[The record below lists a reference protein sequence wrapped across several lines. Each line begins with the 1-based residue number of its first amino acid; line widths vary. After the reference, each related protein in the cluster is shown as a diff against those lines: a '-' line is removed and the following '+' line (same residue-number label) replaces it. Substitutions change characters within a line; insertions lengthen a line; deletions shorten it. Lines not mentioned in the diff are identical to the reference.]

1 MICDHTTLMP
11 VPQSWDTALHT
22 FEVALRAA
30 GRRETT
36 IGTRLSHIRQMA
48 RALPRTEPAEVS
60 ADQLLEWAAARDW
73 APETRHSYYVSIR
86 IFYAALRI
94 DPSPADALPTISRPV
109 PPPRP
114 TPERVYRDALAAAD
128 ERTRAILILAGAA
141 GLRRGEIVRVNIT
154 DLSDDGDAPL
164 LLVRAKGGHD
174 RLIPITAEIAA
185 LIRTRCAADPDSG
198 WAFPSRDGGHIRPRW
213 ASKLA
218 ARVLPPGWSLHSLRH
233 RFATTAYS
241 ADRDLLAVQRLLGHS
256 SVATTQRYTAP
267 PDDAMRRALDA
278 AR

>member
-48 RALPRTEPAEVS
+48 RALPRTAPAEVS

-86 IFYAALRI
+86 AFYAALRI

-141 GLRRGEIVRVNIT
+141 GLRRGEIVRVNIA
-154 DLSDDGDAPL
+154 DLSDDGANPF

-174 RLIPITAEIAA
+174 RLIPVTAEIAA

>member
-36 IGTRLSHIRQMA
+36 IGTRLRHVRQMA
-48 RALPRTEPAEVS
+48 RALPRTAPAEVS

-86 IFYAALRI
+86 AFYAALRI

-128 ERTRAILILAGAA
+128 ERTRAILVLAGAA
-141 GLRRGEIVRVNIT
+141 GLRRGEIVRVNIA
-154 DLSDDGDAPL
+154 DLSDDGANPF

-174 RLIPITAEIAA
+174 RLIPVTAEIAG
-185 LIRTRCAADPDSG
+185 LIRTRCAADPDGG

>member
-1 MICDHTTLMP
+1 M
-11 VPQSWDTALHT
+11 
-22 FEVALRAA
+22 
-30 GRRETT
+30 
-36 IGTRLSHIRQMA
+36 
-48 RALPRTEPAEVS
+48 
-60 ADQLLEWAAARDW
+60 
-73 APETRHSYYVSIR
+73 SIR
-86 IFYAALRI
+86 AFYAALRI

-128 ERTRAILILAGAA
+128 ERTRAILVLAGAA
-141 GLRRGEIVRVNIT
+141 GLRRGEIVRVNIA
-154 DLSDDGDAPL
+154 DLSDDGDAPF

-174 RLIPITAEIAA
+174 RLIPVTAEIAG
-185 LIRTRCAADPDSG
+185 LIRTRCAADRDG

>member
-36 IGTRLSHIRQMA
+36 IGTRLRHIRQMA
-48 RALPRTEPAEVS
+48 RALPRTAPAEVS

-86 IFYAALRI
+86 AFYAALRI

-128 ERTRAILILAGAA
+128 ERTRAILVLAGAA
-141 GLRRGEIVRVNIT
+141 GLRRGEIVRVNIA
-154 DLSDDGDAPL
+154 DLSDDGANPF

-174 RLIPITAEIAA
+174 RLIPITAEIAG

-218 ARVLPPGWSLHSLRH
+218 TRVLPSGWSLHSLRH

-241 ADRDLLAVQRLLGHS
+241 ADRDLLAVQRLLGHA

>member
-36 IGTRLSHIRQMA
+36 IGTRLRHVRQMA
-48 RALPRTEPAEVS
+48 RALPRTAPAEVS

-86 IFYAALRI
+86 AFYAALRI

-128 ERTRAILILAGAA
+128 ERTRAILVLAGAA
-141 GLRRGEIVRVNIT
+141 GLRRGEIVRVNIA
-154 DLSDDGDAPL
+154 DLSDDGTKPF

-174 RLIPITAEIAA
+174 RLIPVTAEIAG

>member
-36 IGTRLSHIRQMA
+36 IGTRLRHIRQMA
-48 RALPRTEPAEVS
+48 RALPRTAPAEVS

-86 IFYAALRI
+86 AFYAALRI

-128 ERTRAILILAGAA
+128 ERTRAILVLAGAA
-141 GLRRGEIVRVNIT
+141 GLRRGEIVRVNIA
-154 DLSDDGDAPL
+154 DLSDDGANPF

-174 RLIPITAEIAA
+174 RLIPITAEIAG
-185 LIRTRCAADPDSG
+185 LIRTRCAADPDGG

>member
-1 MICDHTTLMP
+1 MTAVGIVSRWPGKMRSGSAMP
-11 VPQSWDTALHT
+11 L
-22 FEVALRAA
+22 
-30 GRRETT
+30 
-36 IGTRLSHIRQMA
+36 
-48 RALPRTEPAEVS
+48 AEAS
-60 ADQLLEWAAARDW
+60 AEG
-73 APETRHSYYVSIR
+73 
-86 IFYAALRI
+86 
-94 DPSPADALPTISRPV
+94 DP
-109 PPPRP
+109 
-114 TPERVYRDALAAAD
+114 ALAAAD
-128 ERTRAILILAGAA
+128 ERTRAILVLAGAA
-141 GLRRGEIVRVNIT
+141 GLRRGEIVRVNIA
-154 DLSDDGDAPL
+154 DLSDDGDAPF

-174 RLIPITAEIAA
+174 RLIPVTAEIAG
-185 LIRTRCAADPDSG
+185 LIRTRCAADPDGG

>member
-36 IGTRLSHIRQMA
+36 IGTRLRHVRQMA
-48 RALPRTEPAEVS
+48 RALPRTAPAEVS

-86 IFYAALRI
+86 AFYAALRI

-128 ERTRAILILAGAA
+128 ERTRAILVLAGAA
-141 GLRRGEIVRVNIT
+141 GLRRGEIVRVNIA

-174 RLIPITAEIAA
+174 RLIPVTAEIAG
-185 LIRTRCAADPDSG
+185 LIRTRCAADPDGG

-218 ARVLPPGWSLHSLRH
+218 VRVLPPGWSLHSLRH

>member
-36 IGTRLSHIRQMA
+36 IGTRLRHVRQMA
-48 RALPRTEPAEVS
+48 RALPRTAPAEVS

-86 IFYAALRI
+86 AFYAALRI

-141 GLRRGEIVRVNIT
+141 GLRRGEIVRVNIA

-174 RLIPITAEIAA
+174 RLIPVTAEIAG

-233 RFATTAYS
+233 RFATTAYG

>member
-36 IGTRLSHIRQMA
+36 IGTRLRHIRQMA
-48 RALPRTEPAEVS
+48 RALPRTAPAEVS

-86 IFYAALRI
+86 AFYAALRI

-128 ERTRAILILAGAA
+128 ERTRAILVLAGAA
-141 GLRRGEIVRVNIT
+141 GLRRGEIVRVNIA
-154 DLSDDGDAPL
+154 DLSDDGANPF

-174 RLIPITAEIAA
+174 RLIPVTAEIAG

-218 ARVLPPGWSLHSLRH
+218 ARVLPSGWSLHSLRH

-267 PDDAMRRALDA
+267 PGDAMRRALDA

>member
-48 RALPRTEPAEVS
+48 RALPRTAPAEVS

-86 IFYAALRI
+86 AFYAALRI

-141 GLRRGEIVRVNIT
+141 GLRRGEIVRVNIA

-174 RLIPITAEIAA
+174 RLIPVTAEIAA
-185 LIRTRCAADPDSG
+185 LIRTRCAADPDGG

>member
-36 IGTRLSHIRQMA
+36 IGTRLRHVRQMA
-48 RALPRTEPAEVS
+48 RALPRTAPAEVS
-60 ADQLLEWAAARDW
+60 ADQLLEWAAERDW

-86 IFYAALRI
+86 AFYAALRI

-128 ERTRAILILAGAA
+128 ERTRAILVLAGAA
-141 GLRRGEIVRVNIT
+141 GLRRGEIVRVNIA

-174 RLIPITAEIAA
+174 RLIPVTAEIAG
-185 LIRTRCAADPDSG
+185 LIRTRCAADPDGG

>member
-36 IGTRLSHIRQMA
+36 IGTRLRHVRQMA
-48 RALPRTEPAEVS
+48 RALPRTAPAEVS

-86 IFYAALRI
+86 AFYAALRI

-128 ERTRAILILAGAA
+128 ERTRAILVLAGAA
-141 GLRRGEIVRVNIT
+141 GLRRGEIVRVNIA

-174 RLIPITAEIAA
+174 RLIPVTAEIAS

-241 ADRDLLAVQRLLGHS
+241 ADRDLLAVQRLLGHA

>member
-11 VPQSWDTALHT
+11 VPQSWDTALHN

-48 RALPRTEPAEVS
+48 RALPRTAPAEVS
-60 ADQLLEWAAARDW
+60 ADQLLEWAAERDW

-86 IFYAALRI
+86 AFYAALRI

-241 ADRDLLAVQRLLGHS
+241 ADRDLLAIQRLLGHS

>member
-36 IGTRLSHIRQMA
+36 IGTRLRHVRQMA
-48 RALPRTEPAEVS
+48 RALPRTAPAEVS

-86 IFYAALRI
+86 AFYAALRI

-128 ERTRAILILAGAA
+128 ERTRAILVLAGAA
-141 GLRRGEIVRVNIT
+141 GLRRGEIVRVNIA

-174 RLIPITAEIAA
+174 RLIPVTAEIAG
-185 LIRTRCAADPDSG
+185 LIRTRCAADPDGG

-233 RFATTAYS
+233 RFATTAYG

>member
-36 IGTRLSHIRQMA
+36 IGTRLRHVRQMA
-48 RALPRTEPAEVS
+48 RALPRTAPAEVS

-86 IFYAALRI
+86 AFYAALRI

-128 ERTRAILILAGAA
+128 ERTRAILVLAGAA
-141 GLRRGEIVRVNIT
+141 GLRRGEIVRVNIA
-154 DLSDDGDAPL
+154 DLSDDGTNPF

-174 RLIPITAEIAA
+174 RLIPVTAEIAG

>member
-36 IGTRLSHIRQMA
+36 IGTRLRHVRQMA
-48 RALPRTEPAEVS
+48 RALPRTAPAEVS

-86 IFYAALRI
+86 AFYAALRI

-154 DLSDDGDAPL
+154 DLSDDGTNPF

-174 RLIPITAEIAA
+174 RLIPVTAEIAG

>member
-36 IGTRLSHIRQMA
+36 IGTRLRHIRQMA
-48 RALPRTEPAEVS
+48 RALPRTAPAEVS

-86 IFYAALRI
+86 AFYAALRI

-128 ERTRAILILAGAA
+128 ERTRAILVLAGAA
-141 GLRRGEIVRVNIT
+141 GLRRGEIVRVNIA
-154 DLSDDGDAPL
+154 DLSDDGANPF

-174 RLIPITAEIAA
+174 RLIPVTAEIAG

-198 WAFPSRDGGHIRPRW
+198 WAFPSRDGGHISPRW

>member
-36 IGTRLSHIRQMA
+36 IGTRLRHVRQMA
-48 RALPRTEPAEVS
+48 RALPRTAPAEVS

-86 IFYAALRI
+86 AFYAALRI

-141 GLRRGEIVRVNIT
+141 GLRRGEIVRVNIA

-174 RLIPITAEIAA
+174 RLIPVTAEIAG
-185 LIRTRCAADPDSG
+185 LIRTRCAADPDGG

-233 RFATTAYS
+233 RFATTAYG

>member
-36 IGTRLSHIRQMA
+36 IGTRLRHIRQMA
-48 RALPRTEPAEVS
+48 RALPRTAPAEVS

-86 IFYAALRI
+86 AFYAALRI

-128 ERTRAILILAGAA
+128 ERTRAILVLAGAA
-141 GLRRGEIVRVNIT
+141 GLRRGEIVRVNIA
-154 DLSDDGDAPL
+154 DLSDDGTNPF

-174 RLIPITAEIAA
+174 RLIPITAEIAG

>member
-36 IGTRLSHIRQMA
+36 IGTRLRHVRQMA
-48 RALPRTEPAEVS
+48 RALPRTAPAEVS

-86 IFYAALRI
+86 AFYAALRI

-141 GLRRGEIVRVNIT
+141 GLRRGEIVRVNIA
-154 DLSDDGDAPL
+154 DLSDDGDDPL

-174 RLIPITAEIAA
+174 RLIPVTAEIAG
-185 LIRTRCAADPDSG
+185 LIRTRCAADPDGG

>member
-36 IGTRLSHIRQMA
+36 IGTRLRHIRQMA
-48 RALPRTEPAEVS
+48 RALPRTAPAEVS

-86 IFYAALRI
+86 AFYAALRI

-128 ERTRAILILAGAA
+128 ERTRAILVLAGAA
-141 GLRRGEIVRVNIT
+141 GLRRGEIVRVNIA
-154 DLSDDGDAPL
+154 DLSDDGANPF

-174 RLIPITAEIAA
+174 RLIPVTAEIAG

>member
-36 IGTRLSHIRQMA
+36 IGTRLRHIRQMA
-48 RALPRTEPAEVS
+48 RALPRTAPAEVS

-86 IFYAALRI
+86 AFYAALRLG
-94 DPSPADALPTISRPV
+94 PSPADVLPTISRPV

-128 ERTRAILILAGAA
+128 ERTRAILVLAGAA
-141 GLRRGEIVRVNIT
+141 GLRRGEIVRVNIA
-154 DLSDDGDAPL
+154 DLSDDGADSF

-174 RLIPITAEIAA
+174 RLIPVTAEIAG

>member
-36 IGTRLSHIRQMA
+36 IGTRLRHIRQMA
-48 RALPRTEPAEVS
+48 RALPRTAPAEVS

-86 IFYAALRI
+86 AFYAALRI
-94 DPSPADALPTISRPV
+94 GPSPADVLPTISRPV

-128 ERTRAILILAGAA
+128 ERTRAILVLAGAA
-141 GLRRGEIVRVNIT
+141 GLRRGEIVRVNIA
-154 DLSDDGDAPL
+154 DLSDDGADSF

-174 RLIPITAEIAA
+174 RLIPVTAEIAG

>member
-1 MICDHTTLMP
+1 MTCDHTTLMP

-48 RALPRTEPAEVS
+48 RALPRTAPAEVS

-86 IFYAALRI
+86 AFYAALRI

-128 ERTRAILILAGAA
+128 ERTRAILVLAGAA

-154 DLSDDGDAPL
+154 DLSDDGTNPF

-174 RLIPITAEIAA
+174 RLIPVTAEIAA

>member
-36 IGTRLSHIRQMA
+36 IGTRLRHVRQMA
-48 RALPRTEPAEVS
+48 RALPRTAPAEVS

-86 IFYAALRI
+86 AFYAALRI

-128 ERTRAILILAGAA
+128 ERTRAILVLAGAA
-141 GLRRGEIVRVNIT
+141 GLRRGEIVRVNIA
-154 DLSDDGDAPL
+154 DLSDDGASPF

-174 RLIPITAEIAA
+174 RLIPVTAEIAG
-185 LIRTRCAADPDSG
+185 LIRTRCAADPDGG

>member
-36 IGTRLSHIRQMA
+36 IDTRLRHIRQMA
-48 RALPRTEPAEVS
+48 RALPHTEPAEVS
-60 ADQLLEWAAARDW
+60 ADQLLEWAAERDW

-86 IFYAALRI
+86 AFYAALHI

-154 DLSDDGDAPL
+154 DLSDDGTNPF

-241 ADRDLLAVQRLLGHS
+241 ADRDLLAIQRLLGHS

>member
-1 MICDHTTLMP
+1 MTCDHTTLMP

-48 RALPRTEPAEVS
+48 RALPRTAPAEVS

-86 IFYAALRI
+86 AFYAALRI

-154 DLSDDGDAPL
+154 DLSDDGTNPF

-174 RLIPITAEIAA
+174 RLIPVTAEIAA

>member
-36 IGTRLSHIRQMA
+36 IGTRLSHVRQMA

-86 IFYAALRI
+86 AFYAALRI

-154 DLSDDGDAPL
+154 DLSDDGTNPF
-164 LLVRAKGGHD
+164 LLVHAKGGHD
-174 RLIPITAEIAA
+174 RLIPITAEIAG
-185 LIRTRCAADPDSG
+185 LIRTRCAADPDG

-233 RFATTAYS
+233 RFATTAYG

>member
-11 VPQSWDTALHT
+11 VPQSWDTALHP

-36 IGTRLSHIRQMA
+36 IGTRLRHVRQMA
-48 RALPRTEPAEVS
+48 RALPRTAPAEVS

-86 IFYAALRI
+86 AFYAALRI

-128 ERTRAILILAGAA
+128 ERTRAILVLAGAA
-141 GLRRGEIVRVNIT
+141 GLRRGEIVRVNIA

-174 RLIPITAEIAA
+174 RLIPVTAEIAG
-185 LIRTRCAADPDSG
+185 LIRTRCAADPDGG

>member
-36 IGTRLSHIRQMA
+36 IGTRLRHVRQMA
-48 RALPRTEPAEVS
+48 RALPRTAPAEVS

-86 IFYAALRI
+86 AFYAALRI

-154 DLSDDGDAPL
+154 DLSDDGANPF

-174 RLIPITAEIAA
+174 RLIPVTAEIAG
-185 LIRTRCAADPDSG
+185 LIRTRCAADPDGG